1 MIVLLVYLHFII
13 QFAYSSSFTSRVP
26 HPIFQL
32 TFTEGQLVNHAPQ
45 SPAEDLTS
53 SVFGTFNPTEGA
65 SWIQDTTGIHIDGLA
80 AGDRLVSSQDAS
92 KLTPAI
98 QSSSDLTI
106 ELWLRLK
113 NLTQSGIIMALGNL
127 STNGLDRAGC
137 NDISFSIEQDQG
149 SILAVFSTYTTIYRC
164 PIVQSALLDN
174 AELNLVHLVIVRSGN
189 SLSMYM
195 NGTQLAFSPAQGGY
209 TKWNP
214 THLLHFGT
222 KLGHAWS
229 GNIYYVAMYNKS
241 LSEPDIVTN
250 YNALLPNN
258 RPITRNSSVIIDGDS
273 SVNFTLGAYDADGD
287 SLLLTFLSVPQLGF
301 LTNGTVVIT
310 PSTTLADVSSL
321 ITFSSKMFLHGID
334 SFEYQACTITFQTTT
349 LFHYCIIIS

>member
-1 MIVLLVYLHFII
+1 LVLPNHTARFDIRTK
-13 QFAYSSSFTSRVP
+13 ASRLLEFP
-26 HPIFQL
+26 
-32 TFTEGQLVNHAPQ
+32 FTEGQFLNTLQNPD
-45 SPAEDLTS
+45 AEDIGSLNYGLKVS
-53 SVFGTFNPTEGA
+53 NPGA

-258 RPITRNSSVIIDGDS
+258 RPITRNSFVTSEEDTNTTVVLLAS
-273 SVNFTLGAYDADGD
+273 DADED
-287 SLLLTFLSVPQLGF
+287 SISLYIIVLPTLSPLISSYSGNAITSGPYLVSSGEMFIYVPLPNR
-301 LTNGTVVIT
+301 NGH
-310 PSTTLADVSSL
+310 PLDSFQYQVSSL
-321 ITFSSKMFLHGID
+321 
-334 SFEYQACTITFQTTT
+334 
-349 LFHYCIIIS
+349 